1 MRLCSIRAT
10 GLALWLGCPI
20 SLGCGPGQTTVTRI
34 VDSEL
39 VRGRYISPEAYASYS
54 RGAYL
59 EAQGELTRAL
69 QAFSEAARRDPENA
83 NAWVRRGAVLCA
95 LRQPALAEQAFGEA
109 QKLDAN
115 SALLWRERARCHV
128 QSGDLP
134 AARRA
139 AERSA
144 AQQPESVE
152 TTLLLVRIYDGLG
165 LPDEANR
172 WLDALVTWQSESP
185 AAWQAAFDHAARRAD
200 RRRLLAAA
208 AELLRLRPERRSA
221 LSRVLPELGVRGAVD
236 QALLEGRLGFS
247 QSAATG
253 AGISAAELSLRAAA
267 LGKLNLAREQA
278 ELVLAADPRDADAWV
293 ALTASGASFE
303 TLRLAGVRD
312 LRPPSSLGIR
322 LLGLLLTEAAGKEA
336 AAAWLNAWGALP
348 EPVDQLELELAS
360 RLSARPSR

>member
-1 MRLCSIRAT
+1 VTARWLCTT
-10 GLALWLGCPI
+10 GLALGLGCSI
-20 SLGCGPGQTTVTRI
+20 SLGCSPGQTTVTRI

-59 EAQGELTRAL
+59 EAQGDLTRAL

-95 LRQPALAEQAFGEA
+95 LRQRALAEQAFEEA
-109 QKLDAN
+109 QKLDAE
-115 SALLWRERARCHV
+115 SALLWRERARCDV

-144 AQQPESVE
+144 AEQPQSIE

-165 LPDEANR
+165 LRQEANR
-172 WLDALVTWQSESP
+172 WLDALVTWQWESP

-200 RRRLLAAA
+200 RQRLLAAA
-208 AELLRLRPERRSA
+208 EQLLRLRPERRSA
-221 LSRVLPELGVRGAVD
+221 LSRVLPEIGLRHTLD

-253 AGISAAELSLRAAA
+253 AGISAAELAVRAAA
-267 LGKLNLAREQA
+267 LGKVNIAREQA

-293 ALTASGASFE
+293 ALTVSGASFE
-303 TLRLAGVRD
+303 TLRLAEARD
-312 LRPPSSLGIR
+312 LRPPSSLSIR
-322 LLGLLLTEAAGKEA
+322 LLASILAQAAGSEAAT
-336 AAAWLNAWGALP
+336 AWLNAWGPLP
-348 EPVDQLELELAS
+348 EPVDQLELELSS
-360 RLSARPSR
+360 RLPARSSK